1 MQGRD
6 SVGQTVFD
14 DGPRLDRTDQAVEQ
28 PPRVGCYG
36 YVDVLEQLDA
46 FLDGFLVE
54 GVAVRG
60 DGVIRGVSEE
70 PIDDG
75 GEFGL
80 VECCGHEPRIDATSR
95 LI

>member
-60 DGVIRGVSEE
+60 MGSFAAFRK
-70 PIDDG
+70 
-75 GEFGL
+75 
-80 VECCGHEPRIDATSR
+80 SR
-95 LI
+95 SMMAANLGWWSVAVMSLE